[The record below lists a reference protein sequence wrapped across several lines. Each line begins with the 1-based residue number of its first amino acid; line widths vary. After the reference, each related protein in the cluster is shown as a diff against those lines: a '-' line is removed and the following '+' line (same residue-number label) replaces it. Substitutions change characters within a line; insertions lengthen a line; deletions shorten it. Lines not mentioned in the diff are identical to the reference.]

1 MPKHYNKVKK
11 WKLFVLN
18 MLISLQLSTSGG
30 PKSWSLGVSSRV
42 AAPPPLPL
50 WLSLFICHLLFSAW
64 DRKKKGRS
72 RASSTTPTPASTSA
86 TSRARSPSWSTR
98 WAGGKA
104 GPALFSSALCL
115 TTDSDLILSF
125 FTLGFDLALFH
136 NFHNFFPQLVWIWQ
150 VLTTPRDFL
159 CHADTSYSR
168 CCFDALRGL
177 R

>member
-50 WLSLFICHLLFSAW
+50 GLSLFICHLLFSAW

-125 FTLGFDLALFH
+125 FTLDFDLALFH